1 MTSKENYPA
10 FVNFDRHKHIY
21 LLSFIQ
27 MILRTD
33 FADIDTE
40 IKQAI
45 KVTLNNLRVTNQNN
59 YLLLLVDGI

>member
-10 FVNFDRHKHIY
+10 FVNFDRYKHIY

-33 FADIDTE
+33 FAAIDTE
-40 IKQAI
+40 IK
-45 KVTLNNLRVTNQNN
+45 
-59 YLLLLVDGI
+59 